1 MDDRANTGGGHIW
14 YLPWNRER
22 HSLEPLFKLADDS
35 IEQIRRY
42 RDYGDVITAITAK
55 AEAIGHVQVISTG
68 PCEFELKS
76 IAVLENHRRC
86 GIGSALLRTAIRR
99 YRALGA
105 QRVKVSTS
113 IASFDAIR
121 FYLRHGFRA
130 RAIVRDAFSIR
141 NGYRPDAMI
150 DGLPLNDALEL
161 EIVLGESEDP
171 ASRGS

>member
-1 MDDRANTGGGHIW
+1 LDYNATPGDSQIW
-14 YLPWNRER
+14 YLPWNKDRLC
-22 HSLEPLFKLADDS
+22 LEPLFKLADDS

-42 RDYGDVITAITAK
+42 RDDGDVITAITVK
-55 AEAIGHVQVISTG
+55 AEVIGHVQVISSGTR
-68 PCEFELKS
+68 EIELKS
-76 IAVLENHRRC
+76 IAVLENQRRR
-86 GIGSALLRTAIRR
+86 GIGSALLRTAIRHC
-99 YRALGA
+99 RALGA
-105 QRVKVSTS
+105 ERVKVSTF

-161 EIVLGESEDP
+161 EIVLGESEGP
-171 ASRGS
+171 ASKGS